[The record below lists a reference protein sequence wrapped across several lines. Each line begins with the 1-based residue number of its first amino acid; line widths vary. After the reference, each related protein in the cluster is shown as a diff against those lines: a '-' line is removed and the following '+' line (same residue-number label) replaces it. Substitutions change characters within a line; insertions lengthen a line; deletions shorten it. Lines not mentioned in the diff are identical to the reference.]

1 MGKNIHRHC
10 GACTARAD
18 NVCRV
23 YSGIYFI
30 KELEKMET
38 LKNLTE
44 TIKNNKATFAAL
56 AALVPLFAFVAANF
70 SEICSFIALLMKL

>member
-1 MGKNIHRHC
+1 
-10 GACTARAD
+10 
-18 NVCRV
+18 
-23 YSGIYFI
+23 
-30 KELEKMET
+30 MET

-70 SEICSFIALLMKL
+70 GEICLFIALLLKL